1 MQLEQ
6 EMEKSRILE
15 ECLRVLAQEHL
26 SLEQSISGLKSSSIA
41 SSHTGT
47 ARQFASS
54 PSAVTS
60 SEMDEF
66 FDCGNDAALTA
77 IILHLHTYSNKKFNK
92 IYSRI
97 EIRLL
102 YINLSELPIPQ

>member
-1 MQLEQ
+1 MQLDQ

-26 SLEQSISGLKSSSIA
+26 SLEQSISSLRTSSA
-41 SSHTGT
+41 ATAHTVHP
-47 ARQFASS
+47 FASS

-66 FDCGNDAALTA
+66 FDCGNFYVLY
-77 IILHLHTYSNKKFNK
+77 LGGRCLLE
-92 IYSRI
+92 RI
-97 EIRLL
+97 VCHGRLVVRVE
-102 YINLSELPIPQ
+102 LSKV

>member
-26 SLEQSISGLKSSSIA
+26 SLEQSISGLKTSSVA
-41 SSHTGT
+41 SSQT

-66 FDCGNDAALTA
+66 FDCGNCDA
-77 IILHLHTYSNKKFNK
+77 SW
-92 IYSRI
+92 
-97 EIRLL
+97 LL
-102 YINLSELPIPQ
+102 LLL

>member
-1 MQLEQ
+1 VQIRQVQLEQ

-26 SLEQSISGLKSSSIA
+26 SLEQSISGLKTSSVA
-41 SSHTGT
+41 SSQA
-47 ARQFASS
+47 ARPYASS

-66 FDCGNDAALTA
+66 FDCGKFVMML
-77 IILHLHTYSNKKFNK
+77 SNC
-92 IYSRI
+92 
-97 EIRLL
+97 
-102 YINLSELPIPQ
+102 